1 MCVWGGGRVYS
12 KEHCVTVWHD
22 KVHSQTVGCLQMA
35 QLVFRH
41 VSGFVCVDIT
51 FLLRYDLDDN
61 HSR

>member
-1 MCVWGGGRVYS
+1 MYS